1 MRISVSA
8 AVVCALF
15 ALQVTCA
22 HGSALSPE
30 VMEASG
36 SFPSV
41 ASGNLVD
48 RRSLATTGCG
58 DGYISGSLSLTY
70 NAVTSLDCSW
80 TSTCDKWTYEVTLSV
95 TAGDYI
101 QVVYATGDT
110 CSSTVKNLWTEA
122 YASSTGSIQT
132 SGTLQSSST
141 RTCLGLTCQT
151 ASGCVSTYSKLQ
163 LTCTTETDTLSD
175 AVIAGI
181 VIGCIVAVALSI
193 VACAWCCK
201 CCCFQRK
208 EQPAQ
213 PAVVMMQ
220 PGYVMPK

>member
-1 MRISVSA
+1 MRLSVFA

-36 SFPSV
+36 SLLSSPE
-41 ASGNLVD
+41 VD

-58 DGYISGSLSLTY
+58 DGYISGSNSDSY
-70 NAVTSLDCSW
+70 NEITTQDCMW

-95 TAGDYI
+95 TAGDYV
-101 QVVYATGDT
+101 QLGYATGDT
-110 CSSTVKNLWTEA
+110 CSSTDTNLWTEVL
-122 YASSTGSIQT
+122 ASLTGNVQT
-132 SGTLQSSST
+132 SGTLSSSST
-141 RTCLGLTCQT
+141 RTCLGLICQT
-151 ASGCVSTYSKLQ
+151 LSGCVYTYSKLQ

-213 PAVVMMQ
+213 PGVVMMQ

>member
-1 MRISVSA
+1 MLLSVFA

-36 SFPSV
+36 SLLSSPE
-41 ASGNLVD
+41 VD

-58 DGYISGSLSLTY
+58 DGYISGSLSTTY
-70 NAVTSLDCSW
+70 NSISSLDCSW
-80 TSTCDKWTYEVTLSV
+80 TSTCDKWTYEVTLSI
-95 TAGDYI
+95 TAGDY
-101 QVVYATGDT
+101 VTTGYATGST
-110 CSSTVKNLWTEA
+110 CDSSDRSLYTVLNPST
-122 YASSTGSIQT
+122 TGSVES
-132 SGTLQSSST
+132 SGTLSSST
-141 RTCLGLTCQT
+141 ARTCLGLLCNT
-151 ASGCVSTYSKLQ
+151 ASGCVFSYSKLQ
-163 LTCTTETDTLSD
+163 LTCTTETDTLD
-175 AVIAGI
+175 AGVIAGI

-213 PAVVMMQ
+213 PGVVMMQ

>member
-8 AVVCALF
+8 AVICALF

-30 VMEASG
+30 VIEASG
-36 SFPSV
+36 SLLSSPE
-41 ASGNLVD
+41 VD

-58 DGYISGSLSLTY
+58 DGYISGSSSLSY
-70 NAVTSLDCSW
+70 NEIDTQDCRW

-101 QVVYATGDT
+101 QLVYATGDS
-110 CSSTVKNLWTEA
+110 CSSTVQNLWTEA

-163 LTCTTETDTLSD
+163 LTCTTETDDTLSD